1 MEKRSREVWN
11 QLRFG
16 DGDRHLLVGQSID
29 NVGHPPRHLLVA
41 LRDLLR
47 ADALSKEMDW
57 REARLVLV
65 TFVLSFRLLVA
76 LTGRFGFT
84 RILGLGHVLW
94 FPLVAYLMTRTNSY
108 PLADPFG
115 LWMRCVIVLN
125 SISLA
130 IDTVDVNRYIRGER

>member
-1 MEKRSREVWN
+1 MQTLTLFMRGLWGSPVWVRIWLTILMLVN
-11 QLRFG
+11 MLAP
-16 DGDRHLLVGQSID
+16 LLF
-29 NVGHPPRHLLVA
+29 L
-41 LRDLLR
+41 DLF
-47 ADALSKEMDW
+47 
-57 REARLVLV
+57 EARLVLV
-65 TFVLSFRLLVA
+65 TFMLSFLLLVA

-130 IDTVDVNRYIRGER
+130 IDTVDAIRYIRGERSESVPLGQK

>member
-1 MEKRSREVWN
+1 
-11 QLRFG
+11 
-16 DGDRHLLVGQSID
+16 
-29 NVGHPPRHLLVA
+29 
-41 LRDLLR
+41 
-47 ADALSKEMDW
+47 MDW

-108 PLADPFG
+108 PLG
-115 LWMRCVIVLN
+115 
-125 SISLA
+125 
-130 IDTVDVNRYIRGER
+130 IDTVDVIRYIRGER